1 MSAMTQL
8 GNGLC
13 YVGNYTDALTVE
25 EAQLSM
31 MRRLGA
37 PETNILIAQGNLATT
52 YWEVGRIEEA
62 LRIERDVYS
71 GRVRLYGEEH
81 EDTLSTATNYAVSL
95 KDQGHFDEA
104 KALLRKTTPAAQRVL
119 GSNDETTLRMRWLYA
134 EALYKDPGATLN
146 DLQESME
153 MLEDTTQTMRR
164 VFGSAHPEVVN
175 IQNCLETS
183 RRVLAAHP
191 SAS

>member
-1 MSAMTQL
+1 
-8 GNGLC
+8 
-13 YVGNYTDALTVE
+13 
-25 EAQLSM
+25 
-31 MRRLGA
+31 
-37 PETNILIAQGNLATT
+37 
-52 YWEVGRIEEA
+52 
-62 LRIERDVYS
+62 
-71 GRVRLYGEEH
+71 
-81 EDTLSTATNYAVSL
+81 
-95 KDQGHFDEA
+95 
-104 KALLRKTTPAAQRVL
+104 
-119 GSNDETTLRMRWLYA
+119 MRWLYA

>member
-1 MSAMTQL
+1 MARSWT
-8 GNGLC
+8 
-13 YVGNYTDALTVE
+13 LTVE

-104 KALLRKTTPAAQRVL
+104 KALLRKTNPAAQRVL